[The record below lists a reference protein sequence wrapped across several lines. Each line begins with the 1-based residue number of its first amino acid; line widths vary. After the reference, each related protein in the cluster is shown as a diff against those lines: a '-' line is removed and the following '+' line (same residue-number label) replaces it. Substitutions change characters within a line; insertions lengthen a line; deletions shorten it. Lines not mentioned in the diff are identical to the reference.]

1 MRIQVEPVALRL
13 STPFRIAHGVSTQR
27 DNVLVHIDGGVG
39 VAAITPYYPA
49 QVPDVLAY
57 VNEART
63 RQALEGDI
71 RFLADVLD
79 ALPPGP
85 APARAAVDIALHD
98 LWAQSLNQPLYRLWG
113 LNPARAPHS
122 TFTIS
127 MAEEDEFRQR
137 LRDAAAYPLLKIK
150 LGSGSLEQDEALVRM
165 AREASSARLCVD
177 ANAAWTVDQAAEII
191 PRLAAYDLMF
201 IEQPLA
207 QHDIPGWHALA
218 GRLPGG
224 MPPLIAD
231 ESIHDSRDILPLH
244 GAADGINIKLAK
256 CGGLREAQRMIA
268 LARTLGMK
276 VMLGCMIESVV
287 GVTAA
292 AHLAP
297 LVDFADLD
305 GFLTVTNDPY
315 EGGVRW
321 ENGRLGLSD
330 APGLGVRRR
339 STPPL

>member
-1 MRIQVEPVALRL
+1 MRIQAEPVVLRL
-13 STPFRIAHGVSTQR
+13 STPFRIAHGTSTER
-27 DNVLVHIDGGVG
+27 NNVLVHVDSGVG

-57 VNEART
+57 VCDQRT
-63 RQALEGDI
+63 QQALDTDI
-71 RFLADVLD
+71 RFIEDILD
-79 ALPPGP
+79 ALPEGP
-85 APARAAVDIALHD
+85 APARAAIDIALHD
-98 LWAQSLNQPLYRLWG
+98 LWAQTLGQPLYRLWG
-113 LNPARAPHS
+113 LNPARAPYS

-127 MAEEDEFRQR
+127 MAEENEFRQR
-137 LRDAAAYPLLKIK
+137 VQEAARYPLLKIK
-150 LGSGSLEQDEALVRM
+150 LGTGTLEGDEALVRM
-165 AREASSARLCVD
+165 AREESNARLCVD

-207 QHDIPGWHALA
+207 RHDITGWHTLA
-218 GRLPGG
+218 RRLPAG

-256 CGGLREAQRMIA
+256 CGGLREARRMIA

-276 VMLGCMIESVV
+276 VMLGCMIESTV

-315 EGGVRW
+315 EGGVIW
-321 ENGRLGLSD
+321 DNGRLHLPD
-330 APGLGVRRR
+330 APGLGVHRH
-339 STPPL
+339 SQEHA

>member
-1 MRIQVEPVALRL
+1 MHIQVEPVALRL
-13 STPFRIAHGVSTQR
+13 STPFRIAHGTSTER
-27 DNVLVHIDGGVG
+27 NNVLVHVGSGVG

-57 VNEART
+57 VSDQQIQR
-63 RQALEGDI
+63 ALEADI
-71 RFLADVLD
+71 CFIEDILD
-79 ALPPGP
+79 ALPEGP
-85 APARAAVDIALHD
+85 APARAAIDIALHD
-98 LWAQSLNQPLYRLWG
+98 LWAQSLGQPLYRLWG
-113 LNPARAPHS
+113 LNPARAPYS

-127 MAEEDEFRQR
+127 MAEEGEFRQR
-137 LRDAAAYPLLKIK
+137 VREAAHYPLLKIK
-150 LGSGSLEQDEALVRM
+150 LGTGTLEGDEALVHI
-165 AREASSARLCVD
+165 AREESSARLCVD
-177 ANAAWTVDQAAEII
+177 ANAAWTVDQAAQII

-207 QHDIPGWHALA
+207 RHDIAGWHTLA
-218 GRLPGG
+218 SQLPAG

-256 CGGLREAQRMIA
+256 CGGLREARRMIA

-276 VMLGCMIESVV
+276 VMLGCMIESTV

-321 ENGRLGLSD
+321 DNGRLHLPD
-330 APGLGVRRR
+330 APGLGVRRHFQEHA
-339 STPPL
+339 